1 MGFTFAA
8 IMLSNEDKGFMEYW
22 EQNRLR
28 KKKYWRQ
35 LSIGLPLG
43 VALGGAILV
52 NVYTGWN
59 SAGSFLK
66 YNAERLFVVLI
77 AIILIIIFV
86 VIFSARHR
94 WEMDEQHYKE
104 LQDKKNKQ

>member
-1 MGFTFAA
+1 
-8 IMLSNEDKGFMEYW
+8 MLSNEDKGFMEYW
-22 EQNRLR
+22 EQNRGR

-52 NVYTGWN
+52 NVYAGWN
-59 SAGSFLK
+59 PAGSFLK

-77 AIILIIIFV
+77 AILLIVIFV
-86 VIFSARHR
+86 VIFSAHHR
-94 WEMDEQHYKE
+94 WEMNEQHYKE

>member
-1 MGFTFAA
+1 MRFTFAM
-8 IMLSNEDKGFMEYW
+8 IMLSNEDKGFIEYW
-22 EQNRLR
+22 EQNRLH

-52 NVYTGWN
+52 NIYSGWN
-59 SAGSFLK
+59 PAGSFLK

-77 AIILIIIFV
+77 AVLLIIIFV

-94 WEMDEQHYKE
+94 WEMNEQHYKE
-104 LQDKKNKQ
+104 LRSKENK